1 MGTIGCVTVA
11 TSMFD
16 VLVYLYENYT
26 ALSACPDAEA
36 LTQRLADAGFEEE
49 EIADAMVWLHGLASV
64 TLSARVPQ
72 GANPAAFRVY
82 TTQEYASLGAPAI
95 GFIASLDRDGQLNP
109 AQREIVI
116 ERASAL
122 AEVPITL
129 ERLKIIVLMVLW
141 SQSVDVD
148 LLLLQELLDDGPP
161 PALH

>member
-1 MGTIGCVTVA
+1 
-11 TSMFD
+11 MFD
-16 VLVYLYENYT
+16 VLVFLYENYS
-26 ALSACPDAEA
+26 ALSACPDFDA
-36 LTQRLADAGFEEE
+36 LTRRLADAGFEED

-64 TLSARVPQ
+64 TLSSKMPDHPDSP
-72 GANPAAFRVY
+72 GFRVY
-82 TTQEYASLGAPAI
+82 SSQEYASLGTAAI

-148 LLLLQELLDDGPP
+148 LLLLQELLDDDPG

>member
-1 MGTIGCVTVA
+1 MGATGCVTVERP
-11 TSMFD
+11 MFD

-36 LTQRLADAGFEEE
+36 LTRRLADAGFEQD

-72 GANPAAFRVY
+72 RADPVGFRVY
-82 TTQEYASLGAPAI
+82 TAQEYGSLGAAAI
-95 GFIASLDRDGQLNP
+95 GFIASLDREAQLSP

-116 ERASAL
+116 ERACAL
-122 AEVPITL
+122 AEAPISL

-148 LLLLQELLDDGPP
+148 LLLLQELLDDGPR

>member
-1 MGTIGCVTVA
+1 
-11 TSMFD
+11 MFD
-16 VLVYLYENYT
+16 VLVFLYENYS
-26 ALSACPDAEA
+26 ALAACPEFDV
-36 LTQRLADAGFEEE
+36 LTQRLADAGFEED

-64 TLSARVPQ
+64 TLSSRMPDRSDPKSV
-72 GANPAAFRVY
+72 RVY
-82 TTQEYASLGAPAI
+82 APQEYAWLGPTAI

-116 ERASAL
+116 ERAAAL
-122 AEVPITL
+122 DAPVTL

-148 LLLLQELLDDGPP
+148 LMLLQELLDDDPR

>member
-1 MGTIGCVTVA
+1 
-11 TSMFD
+11 MFD
-16 VLVYLYENYT
+16 VLVFLYENYS
-26 ALSACPDAEA
+26 ALSACPDFEA
-36 LTQRLADAGFEEE
+36 LTRRLADAGFDED

-64 TLSARVPQ
+64 TLSSRASERADPQ
-72 GANPAAFRVY
+72 TFRVY
-82 TTQEYASLGAPAI
+82 TAQEYSSLGAAAI

-116 ERASAL
+116 ERAAAL
-122 AEVPITL
+122 AETPITL

-148 LLLLQELLDDGPP
+148 LLLLQDLLDENPG